1 MEAENKPAPPVTPF
15 YLHPSFIA
23 SAVILLI
30 FLVKLLPFAYV
41 QLFVVRGGFS
51 GLQTINFLGD
61 NASGIYYLFYLIPV
75 AAIYLVAFSFIPDGP
90 AKGYSNAAKWI
101 VFGGLVGYLLLR
113 LINVGGIAGGFVTI
127 GIGYYIALLASL
139 FLPFETKM
147 LDLVRKGTEKV
158 QQKAAD

>member
-1 MEAENKPAPPVTPF
+1 MEAENKPVLVTPF

-30 FLVKLLPFAYV
+30 FLVKLLPFAYIKM
-41 QLFVVRGGFS
+41 FVVRGGLS
-51 GLQTINFLGD
+51 GFQTINFLGD
-61 NASGIYYLFYLIPV
+61 NASGIYYLIYLVPV
-75 AAIYLVAFSFIPDGP
+75 AAIYLLAYSFIPDGP

-101 VFGGLVGYLLLR
+101 IFGGLIGYLLLR
-113 LINVGGIAGGFVTI
+113 LMNVGSIPGGFVTV
-127 GIGYYIALLASL
+127 GIGFYIALIASL

-158 QQKAAD
+158 QQKVAD